1 MVSTSDP
8 YGGLLEDSLVKV
20 QFVFCPDRAALLVL
34 RGGKRQTVDGRWEMA
49 AMKELRQRE

>member
-1 MVSTSDP
+1 M
-8 YGGLLEDSLVKV
+8 LEDSLVKV

-49 AMKELRQRE
+49 AMKGLRERE